1 MKLLARTLCS
11 CLVIVVMAG
20 FADAKADCMVKIS
33 KFNKTV
39 EFNWT
44 QTSDLS
50 VLWIQALAHDV
61 SVNLSNDVTIDNNL
75 QKDAWQQ
82 TKPLKLM
89 KQRWYKMYLQQEGC
103 TKLKMMGTVLKVE
116 GTPFDVCLPHR
127 TFGLRVTSNDP
138 VLWSTCDLTSAT
150 CPTNQNDCTSQVPF
164 PDREDMS
171 MFIMAIGWATLFIAF
186 TSFSCFLRFQN
197 RKMKDNCSKYLMDQH
212 QPKTKLPPQ
221 EHHYYEIDDNFPRPH
236 PLKKL
241 LPKF

>member
-103 TKLKMMGTVLKVE
+103 NLQTKLKMMGTVLKVE

-138 VLWSTCDLTSAT
+138 VLWSTCDLT
-150 CPTNQNDCTSQVPF
+150 N
-164 PDREDMS
+164 
-171 MFIMAIGWATLFIAF
+171 
-186 TSFSCFLRFQN
+186 
-197 RKMKDNCSKYLMDQH
+197 NCSKYLMDQH